1 MTGPI
6 SEIMSGLTEVLAVGS
21 LILGILQCFFGFR
34 LLRFWISVTG
44 FLLGLYLGRTISSDF
59 ISEPQYAPWLIGAV
73 CGFLLCFFAYRIYL
87 SGVFIFCGILAA
99 SVIGMIPFPEGHAW
113 KVVLYILMAAGFV
126 LAGVLAVKFS
136 RPAVIFITAGAGAA
150 VSVHALALMKTNISG
165 NPDLQKLVIAVL
177 FAAGAAVQF
186 LTSRRNA

>member
-59 ISEPQYAPWLIGAV
+59 ISEPQYAPWLIGAG

-87 SGVFIFCGILAA
+87 SGVFIFCGLLAA
-99 SVIGMIPFPEGHAW
+99 SVIGMIPFPEGRAW
-113 KVVLYILMAAGFV
+113 KVVLYILMAGGFV

-150 VSVHALALMKTNISG
+150 VSVHALALMKTNLSG

-186 LTSRRNA
+186 LTSRGNA

>member
-6 SEIMSGLTEVLAVGS
+6 SEIMSGLTEALAVGS

-44 FLLGLYLGRTISSDF
+44 FLLGLYLGRTISSKF
-59 ISEPQYAPWLIGAV
+59 ISEPRYAPWLIGVV

-87 SGVFIFCGILAA
+87 SGVFIFCGLLAA
-99 SVIGMIPFPEGHAW
+99 SVIGMIPFPEGRAW
-113 KVVLYILMAAGFV
+113 KVVLYILMAGGFV

-150 VSVHALALMKTNISG
+150 VSVHALALMKTNLSG

-186 LTSRRNA
+186 LTTRRNA

>member
-6 SEIMSGLTEVLAVGS
+6 SEIMSGLTEALAVGS
-21 LILGILQCFFGFR
+21 LILGILQCFFGFM

-73 CGFLLCFFAYRIYL
+73 CGFLLCFLAYRIYL
-87 SGVFIFCGILAA
+87 SGVFIFCGLLAA
-99 SVIGMIPFPEGHAW
+99 SVIGMIPFPEGRAW
-113 KVVLYILMAAGFV
+113 KVVLYILMAGGFV

-136 RPAVIFITAGAGAA
+136 RPAVIFITAGAGAV

>member
-87 SGVFIFCGILAA
+87 SGVFIFCGLLAA

>member
-6 SEIMSGLTEVLAVGS
+6 SEVMSGLAEALTVGS

-44 FLLGLYLGRTISSDF
+44 FVLGIYLGKTISSEF
-59 ISEPQYAPWLIGAV
+59 LSKPEYAPWLIGAV
-73 CGFLLCFFAYRIYL
+73 CGFLLCFLAYKIYL
-87 SGVFIFCGILAA
+87 AGVFIFCGILAA
-99 SVIGMIPFPEGHAW
+99 SVIGQIPFPEGQAW
-113 KVVLYILMAAGFV
+113 KVLLYVLMAAGFV

-150 VSVHALALMKTNISG
+150 AAVHALVLMKTNISG
-165 NPDLQKLVIAVL
+165 SADLQKLVTAVM

-186 LTSRRNA
+186 LTTRRNA

>member
-1 MTGPI
+1 
-6 SEIMSGLTEVLAVGS
+6 MSGLTEALAVGS

-44 FLLGLYLGRTISSDF
+44 FLLGLYLGRTISSKF
-59 ISEPQYAPWLIGAV
+59 ISEPRYAPWLIGIV
-73 CGFLLCFFAYRIYL
+73 CGFLLCFLAYRIYL
-87 SGVFIFCGILAA
+87 SGVFIFCGLLAA
-99 SVIGMIPFPEGHAW
+99 SVIGMIPFPEGRAW
-113 KVVLYILMAAGFV
+113 KVVLYILMAGGFV

-150 VSVHALALMKTNISG
+150 ASVHALALMKTNLSG
-165 NPDLQKLVIAVL
+165 NADLQKLVIAVL

-186 LTSRRNA
+186 LTTRRDA

>member
-87 SGVFIFCGILAA
+87 SGVFIFCGLLAA

-113 KVVLYILMAAGFV
+113 KAVLYILMAAGFV

-136 RPAVIFITAGAGAA
+136 RPAVIFITAGAGAV

>member
-99 SVIGMIPFPEGHAW
+99 SVIRMIPFPEGHAW

-136 RPAVIFITAGAGAA
+136 RPAVIFITAGAGAV

>member
-99 SVIGMIPFPEGHAW
+99 SVIRMIPFPEGHAW
-113 KVVLYILMAAGFV
+113 KAVLYILMAAGFV

>member
-99 SVIGMIPFPEGHAW
+99 SVIRMIPFPEGHPW

-136 RPAVIFITAGAGAA
+136 RPAVIFITAGAGAV

>member
-99 SVIGMIPFPEGHAW
+99 SVIRMIPFPEGHAW

>member
-99 SVIGMIPFPEGHAW
+99 SVIRMIPFPEGHAW

-150 VSVHALALMKTNISG
+150 VSVHALALMKTNLSG

-186 LTSRRNA
+186 LTTRRNA

>member
-99 SVIGMIPFPEGHAW
+99 SVIRMIPFPEGHAW

-136 RPAVIFITAGAGAA
+136 RPAVIFITAGAGAT

>member
-21 LILGILQCFFGFR
+21 LILGILHCFFGFR

-87 SGVFIFCGILAA
+87 SGVFIFCGLLAA

-113 KVVLYILMAAGFV
+113 KAVLYILMAAGFV

-136 RPAVIFITAGAGAA
+136 RPAVIFITAGAGAV

>member
-99 SVIGMIPFPEGHAW
+99 SVIRMIPFPEGHPW

-136 RPAVIFITAGAGAA
+136 RPAVIFITAGAGAV

-177 FAAGAAVQF
+177 FAAGSAVQF

>member
-6 SEIMSGLTEVLAVGS
+6 SEIMSGLTEALAVGS

-73 CGFLLCFFAYRIYL
+73 CGFLLCFLAYRIYL
-87 SGVFIFCGILAA
+87 SGVFIFCGLLAA
-99 SVIGMIPFPEGHAW
+99 SVIGMIPFPEGRAW
-113 KVVLYILMAAGFV
+113 KVVLYILMAGGFV

-136 RPAVIFITAGAGAA
+136 RPAVIFITAGAGAV

>member
-87 SGVFIFCGILAA
+87 SGVFIFCGLLAA

-186 LTSRRNA
+186 LTSRRNG